1 MINPKNLKIRL
12 YIMTIALLGG
22 LGFLSYLLFNISVA
36 QKHEDS
42 ISQLHTIKFPVLEK
56 FSTLKQGLRDVHED
70 ISTAL
75 VLEHGF
81 LLEET
86 YSTIKQLSG
95 HINVINE
102 LDPTTV
108 EMSQG
113 LKAQIDAY
121 FIAAKEVADV
131 LINSP
136 EQSRLYEEKILNVNF
151 LRHQLNNQLDQILET
166 LNAQYVVA
174 LGNTNA
180 QMKSANQFG
189 AVLGFILIVALVVLA
204 WVISVTVLIAIN
216 KSDKLKEIFLAT
228 MSHELRTPINGISG
242 AISLLKDTDPTD
254 KQKILLDACKL
265 SELSMTTAID
275 DILEF
280 TSMMSGKI
288 RITPQAFSLQKNL
301 DDIILMFQNDYQMK
315 GLSIAIDDQ
324 LPPGLIYTDLN
335 RITHVLRHLIGNAIK
350 FSDQGYVHVRL
361 VAHDINGIRPIP
373 KNSTIDNKK
382 CIKISIIIEDN
393 GPGIDNNLIEDALK
407 PFHQING
414 SFSRQHQGM
423 GIGLPICSSI
433 AKAMRGKIEL
443 QNREQGGLCVRFI
456 FNSPL
461 KEDLQKITK
470 PVTKVR
476 ATTNLKKVLIVE
488 DNNVNRMILN
498 GFIKKLGF
506 HTDTANNGEEGLNL
520 ATKNDYAMIMM
531 DCQMPIMDG
540 FESTK
545 NIRKIRGEK
554 GQVPIIAVTANAMDG
569 DKERCLESGMN
580 HYIKKPINMDILKKV
595 MSDFNS

>member
-1 MINPKNLKIRL
+1 MINPNNLKIRL

-42 ISQLHTIKFPVLEK
+42 ISQLHTIKFPVLEH
-56 FSTLKQGLRDVHED
+56 FTTLKQGLRDVHED

-108 EMSQG
+108 EISQG

-121 FIAAKEVADV
+121 FVAAKEVADV

-151 LRHQLNNQLDQILET
+151 IRHQLNNQLDQILET

-174 LGNTNA
+174 LGNTNE

-301 DDIILMFQNDYQMK
+301 DDIILMFKNDYQMK

-361 VAHDINGIRPIP
+361 VAHDINGIKPIP
-373 KNSTIDNKK
+373 KNSSIDNKK

-433 AKAMRGKIEL
+433 AKAMLGKIEL
-443 QNREQGGLCVRFI
+443 QNREKGGLCVRFI

-461 KEDLQKITK
+461 KEDLQKNTQS
-470 PVTKVR
+470 VTKVR
-476 ATTNLKKVLIVE
+476 ATTHLKKILIVE

-498 GFIKKLGF
+498 GFIQKLGF

-545 NIRKIRGEK
+545 NIRKIRGKK

-569 DKERCLESGMN
+569 DKKRCLESGMN